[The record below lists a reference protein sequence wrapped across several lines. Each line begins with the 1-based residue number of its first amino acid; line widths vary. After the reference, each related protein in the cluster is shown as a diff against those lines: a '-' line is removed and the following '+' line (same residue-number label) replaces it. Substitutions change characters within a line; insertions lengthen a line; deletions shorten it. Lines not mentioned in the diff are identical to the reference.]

1 MARRCEISG
10 RGTASGNKVSHSH
23 RKTRRTFKVNI
34 ISSRI
39 WDEEAGRWV
48 HLKVSSRLLRTI
60 RKKGLAAVRRDY
72 A

>member
-10 RGTASGNKVSHSH
+10 RGTASGNKVSHSN
-23 RKTRRTFKVNI
+23 RKTKRTFKVNL
-34 ISSRI
+34 ISSRV

-48 HLKVSSRLLRTI
+48 RLKVTSRVLRTI